1 VKEPP
6 PLPPGRVS
14 EQLDFLMEADRLK
27 GVIRRTLV
35 SDGSRFENTA
45 EHSWHAALYALVLA
59 EHAREPVDTA
69 RVVAMLVVHDL
80 VEIDAGD
87 TYAYDE
93 VGLTTKVDRER
104 AAADR
109 VFGLLP
115 PDQGTALRALWE
127 EFEAGET
134 ADAGF
139 ANAMDRLTATLLN
152 HVTRGQQWLA
162 HGVAAGR
169 VRARGAAV
177 GEAAPALGEVVRA
190 VIDDAVARGWLR
202 EEDP

>member
-1 VKEPP
+1 MNERP
-6 PLPPGRVS
+6 PLPAGRLG
-14 EQLDFLMEADRLK
+14 EQLEFLLEADRLK
-27 GVIRRTLV
+27 GVLRQTLIG
-35 SDGSRFENTA
+35 DGSRFENTA

-93 VGLTTKVDRER
+93 VGQTTKVERER

-115 PDQGTALRALWE
+115 PDQGTALRSLWE
-127 EFEAGET
+127 EFEAGQT

-139 ANAMDRLTATLLN
+139 AHAMDRITATLLN
-152 HVTRGQQWLA
+152 HVTGGQRWLA
-162 HGVAAGR
+162 HGVAVGR

-177 GEAAPALGEVVRA
+177 GEAAPALGEVLRA

-202 EEDP
+202 EEP